1 MSLHKEQSYSPLRWQ
16 RQATRRMQLQMVPMI
31 DVVFLLLI
39 FFLLSA
45 NFRSKEGFLPAEL
58 PRQIVHGRQ
67 MEMEPLL
74 LRVTSQADG
83 GCRIQIGPQP
93 AILIEPQAETFDA
106 LSRKLQTV
114 LSDQGRR
121 LDDPIKILPTE
132 HTKWDHVVKTYDAI
146 WQINAHT
153 IIFAAVQ

>member
-1 MSLHKEQSYSPLRWQ
+1 MSLHKEQRYSPLRL
-16 RQATRRMQLQMVPMI
+16 RRPAARLMQLRMVPMI

-39 FFLLSA
+39 FFLLTA

-58 PRQIVHGRQ
+58 PRQIASSRK

-74 LRVTSQADG
+74 LRVASEADG
-83 GCRIQIGPQP
+83 RCRIQIGAQ
-93 AILIEPQAETFDA
+93 AAMVIEPQAETFDA
-106 LSRKLQTV
+106 LSRELQKV

-132 HTKWDHVVKTYDAI
+132 HTKWDHVVKAYDAI
-146 WQINAHT
+146 WQINAHN

>member
-1 MSLHKEQSYSPLRWQ
+1 MSLHKEQRYFPLR
-16 RQATRRMQLQMVPMI
+16 RRRPAARGMQLRMVPMI

-45 NFRSKEGFLPAEL
+45 NFRGKEGFLPAEL
-58 PRQIVHGRQ
+58 PRQITHSRQ
-67 MEMEPLL
+67 MEMDPLL
-74 LRVTSQADG
+74 LRVTSQPDG
-83 GCRIQIGPQP
+83 SCRIQIGPQP
-93 AILIEPQAETFDA
+93 AILIEPRTETFDA
-106 LSRKLQTV
+106 VSRELQKV

-146 WQINAHT
+146 WQINAHN

>member
-1 MSLHKEQSYSPLRWQ
+1 MSLHKEQLYLPLRR
-16 RQATRRMQLQMVPMI
+16 RQPLTRRMQLQMVPMI

-58 PRQIVHGRQ
+58 PRQITHSRQ

-74 LRVTSQADG
+74 VRVLSQPDG
-83 GCRIQIGPQP
+83 SCRIQIGPE
-93 AILIEPQAETFDA
+93 AALTIEPEIETFEA
-106 LSRKLQTV
+106 VSRQLQKV
-114 LSDQGRR
+114 LDNQGRH
-121 LDDPIKILPTE
+121 LDDPIKIVPAIS
-132 HTKWDHVVKTYDAI
+132 TKWDHVVKTYDAI
-146 WQINAHT
+146 WQINAHN

>member
-1 MSLHKEQSYSPLRWQ
+1 MSLHKKQSYSPLRRR

-83 GCRIQIGPQP
+83 GCRIQIGAQ
-93 AILIEPQAETFDA
+93 AALVIEPQAETFDA
-106 LSRKLQTV
+106 VSRELQKV
-114 LSDQGRR
+114 LSGQGRR

-132 HTKWDHVVKTYDAI
+132 HTKWDHVVKVYDAI
-146 WQINAHT
+146 WQINAHH

>member
-1 MSLHKEQSYSPLRWQ
+1 MEQRYRPLR
-16 RQATRRMQLQMVPMI
+16 RRRPSARGMQLRMVPMI

-58 PRQIVHGRQ
+58 PRQITHSRQ

-74 LRVTSQADG
+74 LRVTSRPDG
-83 GCRIQIGPQP
+83 SCRIQIGPQA

-106 LSRKLQTV
+106 LSRELQTV
-114 LSDQGRR
+114 LSGQGRR

-153 IIFAAVQ
+153 IIFAAVQQE